1 MQLNYDSDNGEHSA
15 SLVYNVF
22 GERITAAGIEG
33 RGDALEQPFHSLD
46 VVYSY
51 YPDFNSQIKVK
62 VQNLLGQDQE
72 VTQSD
77 IAVRTRE
84 VGTGISVAYKYDF

>member
-1 MQLNYDSDNGEHSA
+1 MHLNNRFILWMLS
-15 SLVYNVF
+15 
-22 GERITAAGIEG
+22 
-33 RGDALEQPFHSLD
+33 
-46 VVYSY
+46 SY